1 MKLNVVRIISF
12 FFFIILLVIMAAGMH
27 TYKTALAVKET
38 EKWVQHTREVLFE
51 SGEVLSKAQ
60 DIVLSTRGYIITDD
74 PPFLQ
79 PFIDATKDIDNHFEN
94 ISNLTTVNIQ
104 QLQKLDTLKKLINEA
119 IKLSVRIIKLK
130 KQKKFV
136 TVQQLVIVRQGEIC
150 MDEIRTLIQTIQAE
164 ERISLKLLKK
174 AYADKPSKF
183 NAMGLTVGIL
193 C

>member
-1 MKLNVVRIISF
+1 
-12 FFFIILLVIMAAGMH
+12 MAAGMH